1 MDTRGEGDVKLFV
14 FNVCIAKRHLYL
26 FFEVYDITNNPTI
39 YNIGQ
44 DESLT

>member
-1 MDTRGEGDVKLFV
+1 MNFFV
-14 FNVCIAKRHLYL
+14 FNVGIAKRHLFL

-44 DESLT
+44 HERLT